1 MLSVVH
7 VKFRWVPPR
16 RPAPARTSSD
26 LLLPHHLQP
35 VCLSLVAQLTSR
47 RSRREHQG
55 FRSLKR
61 RCKSQVYG
69 YCQRKASSPWTV
81 RPVVPASMASPAH
94 CFYCFECI
102 SASFAG
108 GEPPK
113 LSVLEDLW
121 DEYEA
126 ARDLDL
132 EPDDEDSEIDDGP
145 ANGSLE
151 APTRT
156 PPRPAGTLKLRS
168 ISRLQEDVSASAS
181 SSESSNSTT
190 PSALSTSSSRSVLT
204 NATSV
209 SVADTPVPRSSNS
222 PSSGSGSRSRYLRS
236 SAGSTFPLFVTWNT
250 VSRSG
255 HKSLRGCIGT
265 FEALELEEGL
275 KTYAT
280 TSYVSTPYSD

>member
-1 MLSVVH
+1 
-7 VKFRWVPPR
+7 
-16 RPAPARTSSD
+16 
-26 LLLPHHLQP
+26 
-35 VCLSLVAQLTSR
+35 
-47 RSRREHQG
+47 
-55 FRSLKR
+55 
-61 RCKSQVYG
+61 
-69 YCQRKASSPWTV
+69 
-81 RPVVPASMASPAH
+81 MASLAH

-126 ARDLDL
+126 PRDRDL
-132 EPDDEDSEIDDGP
+132 EPDDDDVDEAEEDDEDSSSEVDDGP
-145 ANGSLE
+145 ANASLE

-156 PPRPAGTLKLRS
+156 PLRPGNLKLRS
-168 ISRLQEDVSASAS
+168 ISRLQEDVSAPS

-204 NATSV
+204 NATSI
-209 SVADTPVPRSSNS
+209 SVADTPVPRSSTSIS
-222 PSSGSGSRSRYLRS
+222 PSSGSGSVSGSRSRYLKS

-275 KTYAT
+275 RTYAM
-280 TSYVSTPYSD
+280 TSYVYTSYSD